1 MSQQSK
7 KVGNEGA
14 CGRKKYH
21 AAPEWVATG
30 KLGIPLLS
38 AGCRALEGAAL
49 PPYNEGVKNQ
59 AQTLVRWLLN
69 FPIFYK
75 ILVATSVLIVV
86 AAIAATML
94 TAALEARSTMPLIL
108 VFAVLGATS
117 MVLNFVILK
126 AALLPLSSVQRTVD
140 EVRRGNLQA
149 RAAKRLLGD
158 PDINRLTE
166 TLNSTL
172 EELQSSQQQRRELS
186 LRVLIAQEEE
196 RRRIARELH
205 DETGQALTSLLVG
218 LKALERVEG
227 AAELAERVAGLRAMT
242 VATLDAVHRLALE
255 LRPAAL
261 DELGLV
267 PALRTY
273 ARDYAKQHGLK
284 VEFHAQELGERLPP
298 EVELAL
304 YRVVQEALTNVA
316 KHARAQVVW
325 VSLER
330 RDEVVTVTVEDD
342 GQGLDQTELRRSRG
356 LGLGL
361 FGMQERLAAIG
372 GRLSVEGAPR
382 VGSRIIAEAPVGEAA
397 RER

>member
-1 MSQQSK
+1 
-7 KVGNEGA
+7 
-14 CGRKKYH
+14 
-21 AAPEWVATG
+21 
-30 KLGIPLLS
+30 
-38 AGCRALEGAAL
+38 
-49 PPYNEGVKNQ
+49 
-59 AQTLVRWLLN
+59 
-69 FPIFYK
+69 
-75 ILVATSVLIVV
+75 
-86 AAIAATML
+86 
-94 TAALEARSTMPLIL
+94 
-108 VFAVLGATS
+108 
-117 MVLNFVILK
+117 
-126 AALLPLSSVQRTVD
+126 
-140 EVRRGNLQA
+140 
-149 RAAKRLLGD
+149 
-158 PDINRLTE
+158 
-166 TLNSTL
+166 
-172 EELQSSQQQRRELS
+172 
-186 LRVLIAQEEE
+186 
-196 RRRIARELH
+196 
-205 DETGQALTSLLVG
+205 VG

-273 ARDYAKQHGLK
+273 TRDYAKQHGLK

-316 KHARAQVVW
+316 KHARAHSVW
-325 VSLER
+325 VSLELR
-330 RDEVVTVTVEDD
+330 NGVMVATVEDD
-342 GQGLDQTELRRSRG
+342 GQGFDQTELRRSRG

-382 VGSRIIAEAPVGEAA
+382 AGSRIIAEAPVGEAV